1 MTDKTKN
8 VRISDIARMAG
19 VSVGTVDRILHNRGK
34 VSKTAQEKVNRVL
47 QEVEYRPN
55 LMARSLALKKQF
67 NIAALIPAFRPGEY
81 WEKAAEGIDKA
92 AGELNDYNIV
102 VQKIFFDQY
111 DQTSFEHVCET
122 VLSDEFNGVLI
133 GTLFSDSVTE
143 LSARLDEKQI
153 PYVYIDSNIP
163 ENNQLAYFGTN
174 SYDGGYIAAKL
185 LTGKIAQGS
194 DILIGKIIRERNNSS
209 TQVKNRE
216 KGFMEYLHKTG
227 FSGHVFSC
235 ELHIDKPEYNE
246 KVLNRIFKDNP
257 GIKGAVVFN
266 SVCCVLADYLENN
279 GKREIKL
286 VGYDLI
292 ERNIRHLSEGT
303 ITWLIAQRPEIQG
316 YNGIKALGNFLTYGK
331 KAPRINFMPIDILIK
346 ENIGYY
352 QNNNL

>member
-1 MTDKTKN
+1 
-8 VRISDIARMAG
+8 
-19 VSVGTVDRILHNRGK
+19 
-34 VSKTAQEKVNRVL
+34 
-47 QEVEYRPN
+47 
-55 LMARSLALKKQF
+55 
-67 NIAALIPAFRPGEY
+67 
-81 WEKAAEGIDKA
+81 
-92 AGELNDYNIV
+92 
-102 VQKIFFDQY
+102 
-111 DQTSFEHVCET
+111 
-122 VLSDEFNGVLI
+122 
-133 GTLFSDSVTE
+133 
-143 LSARLDEKQI
+143 
-153 PYVYIDSNIP
+153 
-163 ENNQLAYFGTN
+163 
-174 SYDGGYIAAKL
+174 
-185 LTGKIAQGS
+185 
-194 DILIGKIIRERNNSS
+194 
-209 TQVKNRE
+209 
-216 KGFMEYLHKTG
+216 MEYLHKTG

-246 KVLNRIFKDNP
+246 KILNRIFKANP